1 MQSAA
6 TPSRRDADWKVAT
19 PSPLPPPMLARTCR
33 IRRHLLPSFLVGPGS
48 IHRVS
53 WQFAKQ
59 LVCAIDPPLPLHPCT
74 PSLLSFLPSTPSW
87 PGRSSPCF
95 WVLNFPVRLPPFS
108 PCFPHSTPVW
118 RSTDRGSW
126 RRSRE
131 HPSIVRPSI
140 YLTIS
145 TSCTNHLLKAP
156 LDRRRIR
163 VVGSR
168 SKENGLNLKDLKG
181 YLSRMKSSHPLITKS
196 KWKLD
201 ASYGEK

>member
-1 MQSAA
+1 MQLPAA

-19 PSPLPPPMLARTCR
+19 PFPLPPPMLARTCR
-33 IRRHLLPSFLVGPGS
+33 IRRHLLPSFLVQGPFIEFLGS
-48 IHRVS
+48 SQNNLFVPLTLPFPFLH
-53 WQFAKQ
+53 A
-59 LVCAIDPPLPLHPCT
+59 PP
-74 PSLLSFLPSTPSW
+74 PSSPSCQAPPSW

-168 SKENGLNLKDLKG
+168 SKKNGPNLGDLKG